1 MDKPKRQRV
10 EMEELDLVSFWL
22 NWRTL
27 SKKIGLTSN
36 YSSNDAYV
44 NYMNQAIVN
53 YEAESLFATFETAD
67 FTEWT
72 RYLEEYPPSP
82 EALYILVMLGKEN
95 YLRLRAKKAGEG
107 KGRKNREVIKEAIDN
122 QTSKTRKTVVFDLE
136 SKGISPRT
144 INRHTAGKLKK
155 PKT

>member
-67 FTEWT
+67 FTGWT

-95 YLRLRAKKAGEG
+95 YLILRAKKAGEG

-144 INRHTAGKLKK
+144 INRHTAGKLTK
-155 PKT
+155 PKA